1 MNENFSDEELEQLLA
16 EAEELLG
23 QLDPEILAYLEEEE
37 RAQLDEQAQSLR
49 NLKAEVQDQIS
60 KQEGT
65 KFSSYGEGMHEAI
78 TEITKAMKALARYL
92 A

>member
-1 MNENFSDEELEQLLA
+1 MTENFSEKELEQLLA

-37 RAQLDEQAQSLR
+37 RAQLEEQARSLK

-60 KQEGT
+60 KQEGS
-65 KFSSYGEGMHEAI
+65 KVSSYGEGMHEAI
-78 TEITKAMKALARYL
+78 ADIAKAMKALARYL